1 MILGHT
7 EAEIMQVV
15 RENGG
20 ASVITALWQR
30 LINKGYSLSQSG
42 VCVAVARL
50 EKEGELH
57 QVKIGN
63 RKLAAMPHVSSD
75 DPYLLKIL
83 EKDEVYMCN
92 ARAGRF
98 GAMTEDFTQSITILG
113 ITGNTTIGGNL

>member
-7 EAEIMQVV
+7 ESEIMRVI

-30 LINKGYSLSQSG
+30 LTNKGYSISQSG
-42 VCVAVARL
+42 VCYVVARL
-50 EKEGELH
+50 EREGELH

-63 RKLAAMPHVSSD
+63 RKLAVLPRIESG
-75 DPYLLKIL
+75 DPILFRIL

-98 GAMTEDFTQSITILG
+98 DTMMVDGFQSITILG
-113 ITGNTTIGGNL
+113 ITGNSIIGD